1 MKIAFF
7 DLDKTI
13 IKKDSIVPFMFFYL
27 KKNPKSFI
35 YYIRLIPYFILFLFK
50 IIDNSKIKYEI
61 AHIFK
66 NIPIEF
72 GYSIGEE
79 FANTVVPSLYYNDA
93 IKEINKLKEEGYKLI
108 MVTAS
113 FEIYAKFI
121 GKNLGFDRVMGTELW
136 IFRDKYTGFM
146 YGKNC
151 YNEAKRH
158 RLFTEGIFKKDISQN
173 IVYSDS
179 ISDLPFF
186 AFAAK
191 KVCVNPDK
199 KLREYAINNKEK
211 NFSIVEWK

>member
-13 IKKDSIVPFMFFYL
+13 IKKDSIVPFMFFYF

-35 YYIRLIPYFILFLFK
+35 YYIRLIPYFILFIFR
-50 IIDNSKIKYEI
+50 IIDNSRIKYEI
-61 AHIFK
+61 ARIFT
-66 NIPIEF
+66 NISIEF
-72 GYSIGEE
+72 GDKIGEE

-93 IKEINKLKEEGYKLI
+93 IKEINKLKEEGYTLI

-121 GKNLGFDRVMGTELW
+121 GKNLGFDKV
-136 IFRDKYTGFM
+136 
-146 YGKNC
+146 
-151 YNEAKRH
+151 
-158 RLFTEGIFKKDISQN
+158 FKKDISQN

-199 KLREYAINNKEK
+199 KLREHALNNKNN